1 MVLPRLFSARNRL
14 RARPVPK
21 PLDAGHGEVHIQQRR
36 DPLVLHDERGQTQTI
51 ADQPEPVAAPV
62 AALDE
67 FITHDRE
74 GCEGD
79 VQGGD
84 DLDISAPV
92 PMRALLNR
100 RGRNQALVRADP
112 VVRNGITP
120 SASQQAAGAMA
131 EGLNNVGTNLLN
143 KNLSIQ
149 PTLNIRPG
157 YAFNVL
163 VNRTMILPPYS
174 GR

>member
-1 MVLPRLFSARNRL
+1 MIV
-14 RARPVPK
+14 
-21 PLDAGHGEVHIQQRR
+21 
-36 DPLVLHDERGQTQTI
+36 
-51 ADQPEPVAAPV
+51 
-62 AALDE
+62 
-67 FITHDRE
+67 
-74 GCEGD
+74 
-79 VQGGD
+79 
-84 DLDISAPV
+84 DISAPV